1 MNENI
6 MRAMMEGNVKLQY
19 TSLVSGKEKE
29 IIGTLKGNHMVN
41 QNKEN
46 PTIVFWDV
54 DNKKY
59 EDIRSDTI
67 TGWYRMEVPE

>member
-1 MNENI
+1 MI
-6 MRAMMEGNVKLQY
+6 
-19 TSLVSGKEKE
+19 
-29 IIGTLKGNHMVN
+29 N

>member
-6 MRAMMEGNVKLQY
+6 MRAMMEGKVKLQY

-29 IIGTLKGNHMVN
+29 IIGTLKGSHMVN

-67 TGWYRMEVPE
+67 TGWFRMEVPE